1 MVQNFQCPSCG
12 NFNAIGEPVCAKC
25 GRLFQYSC
33 PVCGSPVDNRYL
45 QCVACNTSFNW
56 YKPMQQNTEVT
67 TVNTQQARLPYPASQ
82 QSGTKQ
88 AVKSRENTRPANLPL
103 ASRPVFWVIL
113 MIGCAVLIA
122 ILLFLSRMAGI

>member
-25 GRLFQYSC
+25 GRLFQYCC

-45 QCVACNTSFNW
+45 RCNTCNTSFNW
-56 YKPMQQNTEVT
+56 YKPIQQNTEIT
-67 TVNTQQARLPYPASQ
+67 AVNTQQVRLPYPASQ
-82 QSGTKQ
+82 QSGVAPKQ
-88 AVKSRENTRPANLPL
+88 AVKNSQQANLPL
-103 ASRPVFWVIL
+103 TSRPVFWVIL

-122 ILLFLSRMAGI
+122 ILLFVARMAGI